1 MSTSVITTRTE
12 PISDSGRTL
21 LIVEFRRQRLRMV
34 TTLFLCRDS
43 VGCITATQLGPNN
56 FQSQTKFG
64 RCQDSEGDSR
74 LDLGKRARAR
84 LADSGG
90 QRSKTSPC
98 EALLSTERPPASKTR
113 RRLVLMNHSDFAT
126 VVRARIRSAANHV
139 CDNFPERFCERIRLW
154 SKNSSSLPREGS
166 FPDRRLMPLPAHST

>member
-21 LIVEFRRQRLRMV
+21 LMVEFRRQRLRMV

-43 VGCITATQLGPNN
+43 VGCITATQLRPNN

-64 RCQDSEGDSR
+64 RSQDSEGDSR
-74 LDLGKRARAR
+74 LDLGKQARAR

-98 EALLSTERPPASKTR
+98 EALLPKERPPASKTR
-113 RRLVLMNHSDFAT
+113 RRLVLMNHSRNLLAPLCLYQRKQPPNLL
-126 VVRARIRSAANHV
+126 V
-139 CDNFPERFCERIRLW
+139 L
-154 SKNSSSLPREGS
+154 SLI
-166 FPDRRLMPLPAHST
+166 H

>member
-21 LIVEFRRQRLRMV
+21 LMVEFRRQRLRIV

-43 VGCITATQLGPNN
+43 VGCITATQLRPNN

-98 EALLSTERPPASKTR
+98 EALLSKERPPASKNSEALSFDEPQVSNPEVNEQQLSALVPSQFGIPICETR
-113 RRLVLMNHSDFAT
+113 FFL
-126 VVRARIRSAANHV
+126 
-139 CDNFPERFCERIRLW
+139 E
-154 SKNSSSLPREGS
+154 
-166 FPDRRLMPLPAHST
+166 